1 MRKLLSPVG
10 LVVLLLGATAAGQ
23 ETPRAI
29 IEKAIEAH
37 GGKERLVRIR
47 ADRVKLK
54 GVLFDN
60 KRGTPF
66 VAETIVQLP
75 AQFKNVVEM
84 TTDRKYT
91 VVQILNGD
99 KAYVTINGQPQ
110 PVEEAALTDMRE
122 TLQLDRAVRLVPLL
136 TDKTF
141 DLASVEEIKVNDRPA
156 VGVKVTVKGHKELKL
171 YFDKE
176 TGLLAKTEHVVL
188 VKDNKEGKYKE
199 VRQEEYYSD
208 FKDLGGFK
216 RPVKMLVLREGVKL
230 VEAELIDVKYPDK
243 IDDSEFAKP

>member
-1 MRKLLSPVG
+1 MRKLLFPAWVMG
-10 LVVLLLGATAAGQ
+10 LLLGGTVAAQ

-37 GGKERLVRIR
+37 GGKERLSQIR
-47 ADRVKLK
+47 ADRVKVK
-54 GVLFDN
+54 GVLYDN

-66 VAETIVQLP
+66 TAETLVQLP

-91 VVQILNGD
+91 IVQVLNGD
-99 KAYVTINGQPQ
+99 KAYVTINGKPE

-141 DLASVEEIKVNDRPA
+141 DLASVDEIKVNDRPA
-156 VGVKVTVKGHKELKL
+156 VGVKVTVKGRKEMRL

-176 TGLLAKTEHVVL
+176 TGLLAKTEHMVL
-188 VKDNKEGKYKE
+188 VKDNKDGKFKE
-199 VRQEEYYSD
+199 IRQEEYYGD

-216 RPVKMLVLREGVKL
+216 RPVKMQVVREGVKL
-230 VEAELIDVKYPDK
+230 MEMELIEAKYPDK
-243 IDDSEFAKP
+243 IDESEFGKP